1 MKIIRR
7 NGWEIPE
14 RRVTPEAAVLNRRG
28 VLGAAAGLALGAT
41 LGGGRPGGGA
51 LGIRAAQAAAAL
63 PAMNLPPDK
72 KYPAGRALTAEH
84 VAETYNNYYEFSQD
98 KDLWRAAQKMTTSPW
113 SIRIEGLVSKP
124 RTIAFDDLLRQVRLQ
139 ERIYRHRCVEAWAMT
154 VPWTGFPMADLV
166 KLADPLGAAKYVVF
180 TTVEEPKAM
189 PGLDGPLFP
198 FPYVEGVT
206 MAEAMN
212 DLAFVTVGLFGKPL
226 PKQSGAPIRI
236 TLPWKYG
243 FKSGKAFVK
252 VAFTETR
259 PNTFW
264 AQIAPSE
271 YGFWANVNPAVPHPR
286 WSQATE
292 RLIGTGERVPTQ
304 IYNGYGPFVAS
315 LYAGMKGDML
325 FR

>member
-1 MKIIRR
+1 MTVVKRY
-7 NGWEIPE
+7 GWEIPE
-14 RRVTPEAAVLNRRG
+14 SQVTPEAWVLRRRAM
-28 VLGAAAGLALGAT
+28 LGAAVGFAAGGTFASRSAH
-41 LGGGRPGGGA
+41 
-51 LGIRAAQAAAAL
+51 AAATAPAL
-63 PAMNLPPDK
+63 PPMNPARNMT
-72 KYPAGRALTAEH
+72 YVAGRALTDEKIAT
-84 VAETYNNYYEFSQD
+84 TYNNYYEFSQD
-98 KDLWRAAQKMTTSPW
+98 KDLWRAAQKLTVSPW
-113 SIRIEGLVSKP
+113 SVRIEGLVAKP
-124 RTIAFDDLLRQVRLQ
+124 RTIALADLLHQVRLQ
-139 ERIYRHRCVEAWAMT
+139 ERVYRHRCVEAWSMT

-166 KLADPLGAAKYVVF
+166 KLAEPLGSAKYVVF

-189 PGLDGPLFP
+189 PGLDSPLFP
-198 FPYVEGVT
+198 WPYVEGVT

-212 DLAFVTVGLFGKPL
+212 ELAFVSTGIYGKPL

-252 VAFTETR
+252 VAFTATR
-259 PNTFW
+259 PKTFW
-264 AQIAPSE
+264 AEIAPDE

-292 RLIGTGERVPTQ
+292 RVIGTNQRVPTQ

-325 FR
+325 YR

>member
-1 MKIIRR
+1 MTIVKRH
-7 NGWEIPE
+7 GWEIPE
-14 RRVTPEAAVLNRRG
+14 SRVTPEAAALGRRTL
-28 VLGAAAGLALGAT
+28 LGAAAGIAAGTALGS
-41 LGGGRPGGGA
+41 
-51 LGIRAAQAAAAL
+51 RAAHAAASPVAT
-63 PAMNLPPDK
+63 PLPPMNPPRNAT
-72 KYPAGRALTAEH
+72 YRAGRALTAEKA
-84 VAETYNNYYEFSQD
+84 AETYNNYYEFSQD
-98 KDLWRAAQKMTTSPW
+98 KDLWRAAQKMTVSPW
-113 SIRIEGLVSKP
+113 EIRIEGLVAAP
-124 RTIAFDDLLRQVRLQ
+124 RTIGFDDLLRQVRLQ

-166 KLADPLGAAKYVVF
+166 KLANPLGSAKYVVF
-180 TTVEEPKAM
+180 TTIEEPKSM
-189 PGLDGPLFP
+189 PGLDSPLFP

-212 DLAFVTVGLFGKPL
+212 DLAFVSVGLYGKPL
-226 PKQSGAPIRI
+226 AKQSGAPIRI

-259 PNTFW
+259 PKTFW
-264 AQIAPSE
+264 AQIAPDE

-292 RLIGTGERVPTQ
+292 RLIGTNERVPTQ
-304 IYNGYGPFVAS
+304 IYNGYGPSVAS

-325 FR
+325 YR